1 MEERACSN
9 MDKYSIPNLARACQI
24 LKLFSR
30 TGGTLNSSEVARR
43 MQMPR
48 TTVLRILHTFCDE
61 GLLVREN
68 KNFRAGSELLRL
80 GLGAMGP
87 AHLRSVAVPTL
98 RGLALSTGETSHLA
112 LLSGD
117 KALIVEVCDSPHPV
131 HATSRAGTLA
141 DLHAS
146 ATGKVLL
153 SFGLS
158 TSAEAFVGTLDLRSR
173 TPSTITSTDALLAE
187 VERVCRQGYALDNEE
202 YHVGVRCLAAPVWD
216 AHGNLAAAMGITAS
230 VASFPK
236 RKVAEMAGH
245 VMSAAMDLSHR
256 LGYRAAKAA
265 IGINS

>member
-1 MEERACSN
+1 
-9 MDKYSIPNLARACQI
+9 MDKYTIPNLARACQI

-30 TGGTLNSSEVARR
+30 TEAALNSSEVARR
-43 MQMPR
+43 MEMPR

-68 KNFRAGSELLRL
+68 KTFRAGGELLRL

-87 AHLRSVAVPTL
+87 AHLRSVAVPAL
-98 RGLALSTGETSHLA
+98 RELAVSTGETAHLA

-117 KALIVEVCDSPHPV
+117 KALIVEVCDSPNPV

-141 DLHAS
+141 DIHAS

-153 SFGLS
+153 SFGLNS
-158 TSAEAFVGTLDLRSR
+158 SAETFIQALDLRAR
-173 TPSTITSTDALLAE
+173 TPNTLTTAEALLAE
-187 VERVCRQGYALDNEE
+187 VDRVCRQGYAVDNEE
-202 YHVGVRCLAAPVWD
+202 YHLGVRCLAAPVWD
-216 AHGNLAAAMGITAS
+216 ASGNLAAALGITAS
-230 VASFPK
+230 VVSFPK

-256 LGYRAAKAA
+256 LGFRPAKAA
-265 IGINS
+265 AGINR